1 LFNCINNLSIHQ
13 NQIVMRKL
21 FTLLV
26 LLFLWTTGMTQE
38 RVTSNAVSFGS
49 FAPQSV
55 QQKHPLAPAN
65 AGITQGTNMS
75 LPQGRRGEF
84 SLTQVGNSGPG
95 IMAISGGITC
105 TTIGYIAGSTQT
117 LNFTLSF
124 TSPDLE
130 YIDGVSMT
138 FPAGMVPQT
147 AGTSNPLAPAN
158 GGSSANMNLNPITG
172 QTVVW
177 GQITTPSGWGALIP
191 GTYNFSVSVAI
202 APGLTGTQDISY
214 YIMGDGYGG
223 VPHTIS
229 GTTSIIPA
237 VGVDVGVASI
247 SMGTYYNTGA
257 LITPKAVVQNFGSTA
272 QTFTVSMTINNGTT
286 NIYTDTKTVTSLAAT
301 ALQTVTFN
309 NWTTVT
315 GNHTVTVTTTLA
327 GDANAANNTQI
338 KQVAVGSMPYPAMTG
353 NTSDLVYQSIDLST
367 GVLTNIGTIGSAP
380 FPMAEEYNGVAVY
393 RVYNDFGFG
402 IVGPDGTY
410 SQLGTLTGVAGTP
423 TGLAWNWAT
432 STMYVVVLNASSLPQ
447 LCTINMN
454 TFALTLIGTGTA
466 GVIIGIDFANDG
478 YIYGP
483 SLNPDNLYRID
494 PATGATT
501 SIGPL
506 GIDINFGQ
514 DVSFDLATNQL
525 FTCTVGAIYQFGT
538 YNLTTGAFTAI
549 ASTNNKQHAT
559 FVITN
564 GVPACFAPTAL
575 TVNNR
580 TTVSALLGWTPGG
593 SEAGWLVEVGLP
605 GFTPGNDE
613 HVFKDSPVTNS
624 VTATGLSAGTRYQFF
639 VQADC
644 GSDVSAWSGG
654 FFATNIECPGGA
666 LVEIEVCGDSTN
678 NACNNVLP
686 GNQTSEPI
694 SLGQTVCGT
703 SYFNGT
709 LRDSDWYSFTLT
721 EARQVSLSGKA
732 DFDLQLLFVT
742 PCPASVIASGTALAG
757 VTATV
762 STQLGPGT
770 YYVWVGPQFTGVFA
784 CGDDNQYYAT
794 LTGTAITE
802 YCTPAPT
809 SVDGLGITNV
819 TFSTVNNTTG
829 AETGNYGDYSS
840 LIGNV
845 TRTLTIPVSI
855 TYQTGYTYATKIWI
869 DWNDDYF
876 FDASEEVYSG
886 ESLFDNPTTLEAS
899 FAVAADAPLGNHRM
913 RIGGVDIGTPTPCY
927 TGSWGSFEDYTV
939 NVIDLPASPVLSV
952 TPASKNYGSVA
963 VGSSSSQ
970 VFTISNVG
978 GGTLSINPAVSIT
991 GTDVGQF
998 ILTDLNSYPVNLTSG
1013 QSIAVTVAFTPT
1025 TSGAK
1030 SANLNVVS
1038 NAGTTVVPLSG
1049 NGILRPAGSTC
1060 DNPYPVTLPVV
1071 NYTDNTEAYG
1081 NDYLGS
1087 WVTPT
1092 TSYLNGYDFV
1102 AQFTLTE
1109 AGYLSGSVSGSW
1121 TGVIIVQD
1129 CPNATTPASLLALG
1143 SGSNGGSFSNVLLS
1157 PGSYFAIVSTWP
1169 TPNFTSFV
1177 LNLSL
1182 ITSPTIGCGNT
1193 NLGLLT
1199 PTTTSQAAAYTA
1211 GDTYYWTFD
1220 ATAGVP
1226 YTFSNCGAGEDT
1238 YLRIYDNS
1246 LVMVASNDDFGIH
1259 CAETAASLDF
1269 TPVTSGTYYV
1279 SLAHYSCSPLSN
1291 AGNLYYYYTT
1301 AATKTLNL
1309 TSVLPEGL
1317 YAGGGTLNQA
1327 KNDVGDPQF
1336 PGYADEITV
1345 ELHNGAAYGT
1355 VLHTATV
1362 LLSTTGAAS
1371 VTDIPAALNGNY
1383 WITVKHRNSVQTV
1396 SATAVSFASDVVNQ
1410 SFGTPAD
1417 VYGGNLQLMSDSG
1430 YAIFGGD
1437 VTQDGV
1443 VDTDD
1448 MTEVDNDSADY
1459 VAGYVPSDVTGDGA
1473 TDTED
1478 MTIVDNNN
1486 ANYVGA
1492 VTP

>member
-1 LFNCINNLSIHQ
+1 
-13 NQIVMRKL
+13 MRKL
-21 FTLLV
+21 FTLLI
-26 LLFLWTTGMTQE
+26 LLFLWSTGMTQE
-38 RVTSNAVSFGS
+38 RAASTTVSFGS
-49 FAPQSV
+49 YAPQSV
-55 QQKHPLAPAN
+55 QQKNPLAPAN
-65 AGITQGTNMS
+65 VGITQGANITS
-75 LPQGRRGEF
+75 PQGRRGEF
-84 SLTQVGNSGPG
+84 SLTQVENSGPG
-95 IMAISGGITC
+95 IMALSGGVTC

-117 LNFTLSF
+117 LNFTLTF

-130 YIDGVSMT
+130 YIDGVSLT
-138 FPAGMVPQT
+138 FPTGMVPQT
-147 AGTSNPLAPAN
+147 TGTSDPLAPEN
-158 GGSSANMNLNPITG
+158 GCDGAFMNLNPITG
-172 QTVVW
+172 QTVGW
-177 GQITTPSGWGALIP
+177 GELTTPTGCGALTQ
-191 GTYNFSVSVAI
+191 GTYNFSVSVVI
-202 APGLTGTQDISY
+202 APGLTGTQGISY
-214 YIMGDGYGG
+214 YVMGDGYGG
-223 VPHTIS
+223 SPHTLS
-229 GTTSIIPA
+229 GTASINPV

-272 QTFTVSMTINNGTT
+272 QTFTVSMTINNGTS
-286 NIYTDTKTVTSLAAT
+286 NIYTDTKTVTNLAAT
-301 ALQTVTFN
+301 ALQTVSFN

-432 STMYVVVLNASSLPQ
+432 NTMYVVVLNASSLPQ

-466 GVIIGIDFANDG
+466 GMIIGIDFANDG

-483 SLNPDNLYRID
+483 SLSPDNLYRID

-525 FTCTVGAIYQFGT
+525 FTCSVGAVYQFGT

-742 PCPASVIASGTALAG
+742 PCPASVIAAGTALAG

-770 YYVWVGPQFTGVFA
+770 YYAWVGPQFTGVFA

-809 SVDGLGITNV
+809 SVDDLGITNV

-829 AETGNYGDYSS
+829 AETGNYGDYSA
-840 LIGNV
+840 LIGDV

-855 TYQTGYTYATKIWI
+855 TYQTGYTYLTKIWI
-869 DWNDDYF
+869 DWNNDFYF
-876 FDASEEVYSG
+876 DVTEEVYSG
-886 ESLFDNPTTLEAS
+886 ESLATNPTTLAAS
-899 FAVAADAPLGNHRM
+899 FAVPVDAPLGNHRM
-913 RIGGVDIGTPTPCY
+913 RIGGIDFGTLTPCY
-927 TGSWGSFEDYTV
+927 TGSWGAFEDYTV
-939 NVIDLPASPVLSV
+939 NVIDLPTSPVLSV
-952 TPASKNYGSVA
+952 TPASKNYGSVI

-970 VFTISNVG
+970 VFTISNTG
-978 GGTLSINPAVSIT
+978 GGTLIINPAVSIT
-991 GTDVGQF
+991 GTDASQF
-998 ILTDLNSYPVNLTSG
+998 ILTDLNIYPVSLATG
-1013 QSIAVTVAFTPT
+1013 QSITVSVAFTPT
-1025 TSGAK
+1025 STGAK
-1030 SANLNVVS
+1030 SANLTVIDNLSRNTS
-1038 NAGTTVVPLSG
+1038 NIPLTGT
-1049 NGILRPAGSTC
+1049 GILRPAGSTC

-1071 NYTDNTEAYG
+1071 NYTDNTQAYG
-1081 NDYLGS
+1081 NDYQSS
-1087 WVTPT
+1087 WVTPS

-1102 AQFTLTE
+1102 AQFNLTE
-1109 AGYLSGSVSGSW
+1109 EGYLSGSVSGSW

-1129 CPNATTPASLLALG
+1129 CPNPTTPAARLALG
-1143 SGSNGGSFSNVLLS
+1143 SGSNGGPFADVLLQ

-1169 TPNFTSFV
+1169 SPDFTNFT
-1177 LNLSL
+1177 LNLSFVPL
-1182 ITSPTIGCGNT
+1182 PPPLCAPEDKCNYTFRMTDEYGDGWNGNT
-1193 NLGLLT
+1193 MAVKQGGVTVQTLSLGDGFGPVDVLVGLCDGFDFDLFWNTGGSWAVEVGIEILDPYGASVYYKAPGEGSPNTLLYT
-1199 PTTTSQAAAYTA
+1199 GPT
-1211 GDTYYWTFD
+1211 
-1220 ATAGVP
+1220 
-1226 YTFSNCGAGEDT
+1226 NCSA
-1238 YLRIYDNS
+1238 
-1246 LVMVASNDDFGIH
+1246 
-1259 CAETAASLDF
+1259 
-1269 TPVTSGTYYV
+1269 PVF
-1279 SLAHYSCSPLSN
+1279 
-1291 AGNLYYYYTT
+1291 
-1301 AATKTLNL
+1301 KTLNL

-1327 KNDVGDPQF
+1327 KNDVGDPEF
-1336 PGYADEITV
+1336 PGYADEITI
-1345 ELHNGAAYGT
+1345 ELHDGAAYGT

-1371 VTDIPAALNGNY
+1371 VTDIPAALSGEY
-1383 WITVKHRNSVQTV
+1383 YITVKHRNSIQTV
-1396 SATAVSFASDVVNQ
+1396 SAIAVSFTGAVVNQ

-1417 VYGGNLQLMSDSG
+1417 VYGGNLQLMEDSG

-1437 VTQDGV
+1437 VNQDGV
-1443 VDTDD
+1443 VDTSD

-1459 VAGYVPSDVTGDGA
+1459 AVGYLNSDVNGDGA
-1473 TDTED
+1473 VDTSD

-1492 VTP
+1492 VLP

>member
-1 LFNCINNLSIHQ
+1 
-13 NQIVMRKL
+13 
-21 FTLLV
+21 
-26 LLFLWTTGMTQE
+26 
-38 RVTSNAVSFGS
+38 
-49 FAPQSV
+49 
-55 QQKHPLAPAN
+55 
-65 AGITQGTNMS
+65 
-75 LPQGRRGEF
+75 
-84 SLTQVGNSGPG
+84 
-95 IMAISGGITC
+95 
-105 TTIGYIAGSTQT
+105 
-117 LNFTLSF
+117 
-124 TSPDLE
+124 
-130 YIDGVSMT
+130 
-138 FPAGMVPQT
+138 
-147 AGTSNPLAPAN
+147 
-158 GGSSANMNLNPITG
+158 
-172 QTVVW
+172 
-177 GQITTPSGWGALIP
+177 
-191 GTYNFSVSVAI
+191 
-202 APGLTGTQDISY
+202 
-214 YIMGDGYGG
+214 
-223 VPHTIS
+223 
-229 GTTSIIPA
+229 
-237 VGVDVGVASI
+237 
-247 SMGTYYNTGA
+247 
-257 LITPKAVVQNFGSTA
+257 
-272 QTFTVSMTINNGTT
+272 
-286 NIYTDTKTVTSLAAT
+286 
-301 ALQTVTFN
+301 
-309 NWTTVT
+309 
-315 GNHTVTVTTTLA
+315 
-327 GDANAANNTQI
+327 
-338 KQVAVGSMPYPAMTG
+338 
-353 NTSDLVYQSIDLST
+353 
-367 GVLTNIGTIGSAP
+367 
-380 FPMAEEYNGVAVY
+380 
-393 RVYNDFGFG
+393 
-402 IVGPDGTY
+402 
-410 SQLGTLTGVAGTP
+410 
-423 TGLAWNWAT
+423 
-432 STMYVVVLNASSLPQ
+432 
-447 LCTINMN
+447 
-454 TFALTLIGTGTA
+454 
-466 GVIIGIDFANDG
+466 
-478 YIYGP
+478 
-483 SLNPDNLYRID
+483 
-494 PATGATT
+494 
-501 SIGPL
+501 
-506 GIDINFGQ
+506 
-514 DVSFDLATNQL
+514 
-525 FTCTVGAIYQFGT
+525 
-538 YNLTTGAFTAI
+538 
-549 ASTNNKQHAT
+549 
-559 FVITN
+559 
-564 GVPACFAPTAL
+564 
-575 TVNNR
+575 
-580 TTVSALLGWTPGG
+580 
-593 SEAGWLVEVGLP
+593 
-605 GFTPGNDE
+605 
-613 HVFKDSPVTNS
+613 
-624 VTATGLSAGTRYQFF
+624 
-639 VQADC
+639 
-644 GSDVSAWSGG
+644 
-654 FFATNIECPGGA
+654 
-666 LVEIEVCGDSTN
+666 
-678 NACNNVLP
+678 
-686 GNQTSEPI
+686 
-694 SLGQTVCGT
+694 
-703 SYFNGT
+703 
-709 LRDSDWYSFTLT
+709 
-721 EARQVSLSGKA
+721 
-732 DFDLQLLFVT
+732 
-742 PCPASVIASGTALAG
+742 
-757 VTATV
+757 
-762 STQLGPGT
+762 
-770 YYVWVGPQFTGVFA
+770 
-784 CGDDNQYYAT
+784 
-794 LTGTAITE
+794 
-802 YCTPAPT
+802 
-809 SVDGLGITNV
+809 
-819 TFSTVNNTTG
+819 
-829 AETGNYGDYSS
+829 
-840 LIGNV
+840 
-845 TRTLTIPVSI
+845 
-855 TYQTGYTYATKIWI
+855 
-869 DWNDDYF
+869 
-876 FDASEEVYSG
+876 
-886 ESLFDNPTTLEAS
+886 
-899 FAVAADAPLGNHRM
+899 
-913 RIGGVDIGTPTPCY
+913 
-927 TGSWGSFEDYTV
+927 
-939 NVIDLPASPVLSV
+939 
-952 TPASKNYGSVA
+952 
-963 VGSSSSQ
+963 
-970 VFTISNVG
+970 
-978 GGTLSINPAVSIT
+978 
-991 GTDVGQF
+991 
-998 ILTDLNSYPVNLTSG
+998 
-1013 QSIAVTVAFTPT
+1013 
-1025 TSGAK
+1025 
-1030 SANLNVVS
+1030 
-1038 NAGTTVVPLSG
+1038 
-1049 NGILRPAGSTC
+1049 
-1060 DNPYPVTLPVV
+1060 V